1 MFTGKKFWMRTESVL
16 NELWE
21 ILWMIWSSVS
31 QSLKLGWIYSHH
43 RAFDYKALP
52 VCVCACAH
60 ACMCV
65 KSCLTFCNPID
76 YSLLGSLSMEFF
88 RQGYWWGLAFPSS
101 GDLRNPGI
109 KPISLVSLALACG
122 LFTSWTTGEA
132 PIHCLPALFAYTHW
146 TWLVEWK
153 LCLWDV
159 WVTLSDFTI
168 PQTLI
173 VMVLSCRCFSF
184 HFCDGRLIV
193 NIDVWS
199 RYSLLTLL
207 PCLLMYYFMCWI
219 DILSLITVPSAPQT
233 ICGEEQVGFC
243 CWHSMVQYIY

>member
-65 KSCLTFCNPID
+65 KSCLTFCNPSD

-88 RQGYWWGLAFPSS
+88 MQGYWWGLAFPSQVEATDKVWAGWRKKFARKHS
-101 GDLRNPGI
+101 IPEMLD
-109 KPISLVSLALACG
+109 SFWDLVSL
-122 LFTSWTTGEA
+122 
-132 PIHCLPALFAYTHW
+132 I
-146 TWLVEWK
+146 
-153 LCLWDV
+153 
-159 WVTLSDFTI
+159 
-168 PQTLI
+168 
-173 VMVLSCRCFSF
+173 
-184 HFCDGRLIV
+184 
-193 NIDVWS
+193 
-199 RYSLLTLL
+199 
-207 PCLLMYYFMCWI
+207 
-219 DILSLITVPSAPQT
+219 
-233 ICGEEQVGFC
+233 
-243 CWHSMVQYIY
+243 